1 MSEPSAMIKT
11 INGLS
16 LLVVAVSLHASS
28 VSAASIMTID
38 PGGAVSLPPL
48 IKSKLG
54 VARASGYAELPATVP
69 FTQKLGSR
77 VFCSLIAFDQL
88 TDRPRRNL
96 ALGAA
101 IFTPEHVETD
111 PKAKIWLQ
119 SLLFSLQTHRQVVYL
134 SLVGA
139 PSPYQQARIRKPA
152 GHPTPTNI
160 SGSAEVVRKWID
172 SSIPSNQLINW
183 VVWNEPEHTLRGVNN
198 VEAANDMALI
208 YQAYAKK
215 LQGRSLFDGIGLAS
229 FMKSSLQNMRDFPS
243 RSFAEH
249 VFLDLKRNSD
259 PRIDYI
265 TLNNFHGQT
274 SDLIARLQS
283 DLRRMGMDQPLVL
296 NQFAPAKIG
305 SQPSLAGSVQAASEY
320 VQALDRFVQ
329 TPAVSSACYSFWSGS
344 DRKALLRATKS
355 GFLPSLPFQALSL
368 YQDMPLW
375 RLPVSGNQQN
385 SPFIL
390 IAARDADRFS
400 LLILPRS
407 EQPTAGVPPGGRGKA
422 ERQRQRRA
430 LRQQERQELRRG
442 RIETDAA
449 IQATSTAPSM
459 LALKFPSLRN
469 TQLKVQRLSTAQ
481 EHSNQEE
488 IRTDQAGRLT
498 LFIQPDQIVMLSKGE
513 ASPAPPLLASV
524 RSDLY
529 IHRHSPEQGWASV
542 DQLTDGFVLALP
554 SKLAIA
560 HASATYA
567 MEAVPSSLRIQ
578 LRTPE
583 GNQGLTRALACSAV
597 VLQGLKNGAPI
608 TLASWGDTRSSDAIL
623 SSRAFAS
630 INSGRSP
637 SNQTWPKPDKNGI
650 IILPLRKPAKD
661 TLGLR
666 LHFAAT
672 GCSPGTQL
680 QARVLR

>member
-1 MSEPSAMIKT
+1 MIKT

-28 VSAASIMTID
+28 VSAASVMTID

-54 VARASGYAELPATVP
+54 VARASGYAELPTTIP

-96 ALGAA
+96 ALGASV
-101 IFTPEHVETD
+101 FTQEHVEPD
-111 PKAKIWLQ
+111 PRAKIWLQ
-119 SLLFSLQTHRQVVYL
+119 SLLSSLQTHRQIVYL

-139 PSPYQQARIRKPA
+139 PSPYQQALIRKPA
-152 GHPTPTNI
+152 AHPTPINI
-160 SGSAEVVRKWID
+160 GGSAEIVRKWID
-172 SSIPSNQLINW
+172 SSIPGNQLINW
-183 VVWNEPEHTLRGVNN
+183 VIWNEPEHTLRGLNN
-198 VEAANDMALI
+198 VGAANDMALI
-208 YQAYAKK
+208 YQAYEKK
-215 LQGRSLFDGIGLAS
+215 LQSRSLFDGIGLAS
-229 FMKSSLQNMRDFPS
+229 FMKSSLQNMRDLPS
-243 RSFAEH
+243 QSFAEH
-249 VFLDLKRNSD
+249 VLLELRRSSD

-274 SDLIARLQS
+274 FDLIARLQN

-296 NQFAPAKIG
+296 NQFAPAMIG
-305 SQPSLAGSVQAASEY
+305 SQPKLAGSVQAASEY
-320 VQALDRFVQ
+320 VHTLDRFVQ
-329 TPAVSSACYSFWSGS
+329 TPALSSACYSFWSGS
-344 DRKALLRATKS
+344 DRKALLRETRS

-368 YQDMPLW
+368 YQGMPLW
-375 RLPVSGNQQN
+375 RLPISGNQQN
-385 SPFIL
+385 SPFSL

-400 LLILPRS
+400 VLILPRS
-407 EQPTAGVPPGGRGKA
+407 EQPTGGVPPGGRGKA
-422 ERQRQRRA
+422 ERQRERRA
-430 LRQQERQELRRG
+430 LRQQERRELKRG
-442 RIETDAA
+442 GVETDAA
-449 IQATSTAPSM
+449 VQATSTAPRM
-459 LALKFPSLRN
+459 LALKFPALRN
-469 TQLKVQRLSTAQ
+469 TQFKVQRLSTTQ
-481 EHSNQEE
+481 GHSDKER
-488 IRTDQAGRLT
+488 IRSDQAGRVT
-498 LFIQPDQIVMLSKGE
+498 LGIQPDQIVMLSIGE
-513 ASPAPPLLASV
+513 ATPAPPLLASV

-529 IHRHSPEQGWASV
+529 IHRHRPEQGWASV

-567 MEAVPSSLRIQ
+567 METVPSSLRIQ

-583 GNQGLTRALACSAV
+583 GNQGLTKALACSAV
-597 VLQGLKNGAPI
+597 VLQGLKNGAPM

-630 INSGRSP
+630 ISSRRAP
-637 SNQTWPKPDKNGI
+637 TNQTWPQPDKNGI
-650 IILPLRKPAKD
+650 IVLPLQKPAKD